1 MSGGDKVGSILAG
14 MACMPQKAKKTC
26 FGRMAIA
33 RWLAASILC
42 LTLSVVLLPV
52 GGSGWTEEDLWDN
65 EIKLEELRDA
75 IQDQVSSILRRLRTD
90 SLT

>member
-1 MSGGDKVGSILAG
+1 
-14 MACMPQKAKKTC
+14 
-26 FGRMAIA
+26 MAIS
-33 RWLAASILC
+33 RSLAASILC

-75 IQDQVSSILRRLRTD
+75 IQDQVSSILGRLRND